1 MLRPYIGN
9 NGAVHIEQVNT
20 LLKNIGRPQDMLSE
34 EEEAE
39 LLEAAGSTNRSI
51 PVNKMMEL
59 MD

>member
-9 NGAVHIEQVNT
+9 NDAVPIEQVNT
-20 LLKNIGRPQDMLSE
+20 LLKNIGHPQDMLSE
-34 EEEAE
+34 QEQAE
-39 LLEAAGSTNRSI
+39 LLEAVGSTNRSI